1 MTTTLKIDGR
11 TLVTCEDAA
20 KLYGCSMGYMRRLA
34 RDGRVYSQ
42 TIGRT
47 YLVDRDEVKKLA
59 KDAGYMSKG
68 FAAN

>member
-1 MTTTLKIDGR
+1 
-11 TLVTCEDAA
+11 
-20 KLYGCSMGYMRRLA
+20 MGYMRRLA

-59 KDAGYMSKG
+59 NDAGYMSKG